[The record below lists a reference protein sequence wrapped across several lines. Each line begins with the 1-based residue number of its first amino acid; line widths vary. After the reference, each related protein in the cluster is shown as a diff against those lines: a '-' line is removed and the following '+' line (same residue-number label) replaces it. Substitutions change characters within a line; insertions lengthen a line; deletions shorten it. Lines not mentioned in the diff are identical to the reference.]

1 MTVIPFDG
9 KGGVPPTSHADFTT
23 MYTIHYYDGHYDGDG
38 VSHISTV
45 SYVGVGFVAGDCF
58 VIQDTTNWA
67 PLFVIPTSRMLY
79 ATTEQ
84 VEVDTVEDTDEA

>member
-9 KGGVPPTSHADFTT
+9 KSGDGTNTTQPPHADFTT
-23 MYTIHYYDGHYDGDG
+23 MYTIHYFNDMNQ
-38 VSHISTV
+38 VSTV
-45 SYVGVGFVAGDCF
+45 VYTGVGFVAGDCF

-67 PLFVIPTSRMLY
+67 PLFIIPTSRMLY

-84 VEVDTVEDTDEA
+84 VEATTVEDTDEA